1 MNGQKL
7 ARGMGWFSIA
17 LGVAE
22 IVGANQLSRAFGLGN
37 RAAGVLRVLGV
48 REIGTGVAVLGTPR
62 RAPGIWA
69 RVGGDA
75 LDLAALGSAF
85 RVRGANRGALGVAV
99 GAVAG
104 AMLLDVIA
112 GMKLSGGGGG

>member
-1 MNGQKL
+1 MNGTRL
-7 ARGMGWFSIA
+7 ARGMGWFSLA
-17 LGVAE
+17 LGAAE
-22 IVGANQLSRAFGLGN
+22 ILGARRLSRAFGLGD
-37 RAAGVLRVLGV
+37 RATGVLRAFGA
-48 REIGTGVAVLGTPR
+48 REIGSGLAVLGPR
-62 RAPGIWA
+62 RKAPGMWA

-85 RVRGANRGALGVAV
+85 RMRGANRGTLGAAA

-112 GMKLSGGGGG
+112 GSRLSRARG

>member
-1 MNGQKL
+1 MNGRKL
-7 ARGMGWFSIA
+7 ARGMGWFSLA

-22 IVGANQLSRAFGLGN
+22 IVGAKRLSRAFGLGD
-37 RAAGVLRVLGV
+37 RATGVLRTFGV
-48 REIGTGVAVLGTPR
+48 REIGTGLAVLGTR
-62 RAPGIWA
+62 RKAPGMWA

-85 RVRGANRGALGVAV
+85 RMRGANRGTLGVAA

-112 GMKLSGGGGG
+112 GKKLSGGRA